1 LQSSK
6 SFSITLVTVPSKE
19 ESEKISRSLVEKD
32 LAACVNIIPSV
43 QSVYK
48 WEGEINTDNEL
59 LLVIKGRTDNL
70 EALEKEVLQLHSYD
84 TPEVISFSIEKGN
97 KEYLNWMSNTLKNK

>member
-1 LQSSK
+1 MQSSK

>member
-97 KEYLNWMSNTLKNK
+97 KEYLNWLSNTLEK

>member
-1 LQSSK
+1 MQSTK

-19 ESEKISRSLVEKD
+19 ESEKISKSLVEED

-70 EALEKEVLQLHSYD
+70 EALEKEVLQLHSYE
-84 TPEVISFSIEKGN
+84 TPEVISFAIDKGN
-97 KEYLNWMSNTLKNK
+97 KEYLDRMSNTLKNK

>member
-1 LQSSK
+1 MQSTK

-19 ESEKISRSLVEKD
+19 ASEKISKSLVEKD

-70 EALEKEVLQLHSYD
+70 EALEKEVLQLHSYE
-84 TPEVISFSIEKGN
+84 TPEVISFAIDKGN
-97 KEYLNWMSNTLKNK
+97 KEYLDWMNNTLKNK

>member
-1 LQSSK
+1 MQSTK

-19 ESEKISRSLVEKD
+19 ESEKISKSLVEKD

-48 WEGEINTDNEL
+48 CEGEINTDNEL

-70 EALEKEVLQLHSYD
+70 EALEKEVLQLHSYE
-84 TPEVISFSIEKGN
+84 TPEVISFAIDKGN
-97 KEYLNWMSNTLKNK
+97 KEYLDWMSNTLKNK

>member
-1 LQSSK
+1 MQSTK

-19 ESEKISRSLVEKD
+19 ASEKISKSLVEKD

-48 WEGEINTDNEL
+48 WEGE
-59 LLVIKGRTDNL
+59 
-70 EALEKEVLQLHSYD
+70 
-84 TPEVISFSIEKGN
+84 N
-97 KEYLNWMSNTLKNK
+97 KY

>member
-1 LQSSK
+1 LQSTK

-19 ESEKISRSLVEKD
+19 ESEKISKSLVEKD

-70 EALEKEVLQLHSYD
+70 EALEKEVLQLHSYE
-84 TPEVISFSIEKGN
+84 TPEVISFAIDKGN
-97 KEYLNWMSNTLKNK
+97 KEYLDWMSNTLKNK

>member
-1 LQSSK
+1 MQSTK

-19 ESEKISRSLVEKD
+19 ESEKISKSLVEKD

-48 WEGEINTDNEL
+48 WEEEINTDNEL

-70 EALEKEVLQLHSYD
+70 EALEKEVLQLHSYE
-84 TPEVISFSIEKGN
+84 TPEVISFAIDKGN
-97 KEYLNWMSNTLKNK
+97 KEYLDWMSNTLKNK

>member
-1 LQSSK
+1 M
-6 SFSITLVTVPSKE
+6 TVPSKE

>member
-1 LQSSK
+1 M
-6 SFSITLVTVPSKE
+6 TVPSKE
-19 ESEKISRSLVEKD
+19 EGEKISRSLVGKD

-48 WEGEINTDNEL
+48 WEGKTNTDNEL
-59 LLVIKGRTDNL
+59 LLIIKGRTDNL

-84 TPEVISFSIEKGN
+84 TPEVISFSIDKGN
-97 KEYLNWMSNTLKNK
+97 KAYLNWLSNTLEK

>member
-1 LQSSK
+1 MQSSK

-97 KEYLNWMSNTLKNK
+97 KEYLNWLSNTLEK